1 MTDTDRHLL
10 LDVIR
15 VKLANCS
22 DTTVN
27 LVWQLVHRDEAGRAK
42 YGTTMDRTDLLTEA
56 WLQHMTEEALDF
68 AAYAQAAIRT
78 MRTQK

>member
-1 MTDTDRHLL
+1 MTDADRHLM

-15 VKLANCS
+15 VKLATCS

-27 LVWQLVHRDEAGRAK
+27 LVWQLVLRDEAGRAK